1 MNTRKI
7 VITGGPGTGKSSIIN
22 ELKKRGHICFDE
34 ISRQVTLE
42 ARKKG
47 IEQLFLT
54 EPLLFSQMLL
64 EGRAKQFAEANNHKN
79 TTVFLDRGIPDVLAY
94 MDYFGSDYPQHFID
108 SCSNNT
114 YDIVF
119 ILAPW
124 QDIFQSD
131 SERYE
136 SFEQAEL
143 IHQHLLNTY
152 KKFNYTLLDVP
163 FESIEKRT
171 DFILDVLNL

>member
-1 MNTRKI
+1 MNAKKI

-22 ELKKRGHICFDE
+22 ELKKRQYICFDE

-54 EPLLFSQMLL
+54 EPLLFSELL
-64 EGRAKQFAEANNHKN
+64 LKGRLKQFYDADDYQPEA
-79 TTVFLDRGIPDVLAY
+79 VFLDRGLPDVVAY
-94 MDYFGSDYPQHFID
+94 MDYFDTTYPIDFIET
-108 SCSNNT
+108 CQYNR
-114 YDIVF
+114 YDHVF
-119 ILAPW
+119 VLAPW
-124 QDIFQSD
+124 QDIFVSD

-143 IHQHLLNTY
+143 IHRHLMNSYRT
-152 KKFNYTLLDVP
+152 FNYHLVDVP
-163 FESIEKRT
+163 FTSIEKRT
-171 DFILDVLNL
+171 DFILDALNL